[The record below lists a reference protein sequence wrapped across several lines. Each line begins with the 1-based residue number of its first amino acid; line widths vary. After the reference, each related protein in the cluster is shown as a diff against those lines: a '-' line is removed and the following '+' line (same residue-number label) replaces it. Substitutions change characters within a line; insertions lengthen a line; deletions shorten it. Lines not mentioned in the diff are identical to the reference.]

1 MSDHLLAEEV
11 ATLAREST
19 IQANKETLERAAQN
33 IRDFD
38 RTRRKIFSLVPG
50 TGSLTAAFR
59 KIETALHRLEELD
72 R

>member
-11 ATLAREST
+11 SQLARESNVK
-19 IQANKETLERAAQN
+19 ANKETLERAAQN

-38 RTRRKIFSLVPG
+38 RTRRKIFMLVPG

-59 KIETALHRLEELD
+59 KIETVMRRAQELD